1 MPYDDGS
8 LVDAGGRNEC
18 FSGCVDAA
26 VLGLLARECSKYCT
40 VHMHGA
46 APDPSIARAQDCI
59 ILAEDGFQPRQPVG
73 RVRFFGCKYL

>member
-1 MPYDDGS
+1 MGKQQVCDQCRMPYDDGS
-8 LVDAGGRNEC
+8 LSMQAEENEC

-46 APDPSIARAQDCI
+46 APDPSIG
-59 ILAEDGFQPRQPVG
+59 ESHKTV
-73 RVRFFGCKYL
+73 